1 MNKFK
6 HDVLVGIVKILD
18 PVLLTLP
25 FMAAWFH
32 YYASR
37 LASPFYY
44 WGNWVIVALFFIL
57 YVMFGKVYDG
67 FMLSIIRISEMVY
80 SQVLAAAISGF
91 LLYVVICL
99 LSKGIANPLPLISRR
114 PSGLRKTMS

>member
-67 FMLSIIRISEMVY
+67 FMLSIIRISEMLY
-80 SQVLAAAISGF
+80 SQVFASAI
-91 LLYVVICL
+91 
-99 LSKGIANPLPLISRR
+99 
-114 PSGLRKTMS
+114 